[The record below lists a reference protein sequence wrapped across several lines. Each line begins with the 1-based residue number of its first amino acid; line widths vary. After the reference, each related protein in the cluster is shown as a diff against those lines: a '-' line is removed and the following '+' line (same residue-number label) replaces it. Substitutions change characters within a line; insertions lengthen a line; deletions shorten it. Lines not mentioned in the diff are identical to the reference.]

1 MNREELLDV
10 WLRGKWSVLLPMVVL
25 LLVAL
30 VPQVAFRL
38 REGQSGSGSY
48 FSINPDETAYLAYV
62 NALKDGR
69 PRKSDPYSGRDDREG
84 AQQPESIF
92 SIQFLPGYALA
103 LPARVLGIS
112 VQRTF
117 AILIVLVAICAA
129 AAIYVLILSISK
141 DAGVSAVG
149 SIFVLCFGSLR
160 YAPVVTRFQANG
172 HAQYFPFLRGYQPS
186 FAFPFFI
193 LFVIVAWLLL
203 RTNDARKKIVGGLVA
218 AGIFVLLLFSYF
230 YLWTAALA
238 WLALI
243 TILWLIAKNDPRKNL
258 IALAVFGAIAT
269 VGCIPYWQLL
279 SHRASSTDA
288 FQVVNLSHRPDLL
301 RASEIIGLLVAAA
314 VAYFAQRGLVNLRA
328 PEVLLNLSLALLP
341 FVVFNQQ
348 VLTGYSIQPIHYEL
362 FVANYAALIAAM
374 LTVAALLRT
383 QRPRLRSRAVLV
395 IGICAIGYGA
405 VETTY
410 AMRGRFEVNRLR
422 DAVRPAA
429 LRLAQT
435 SGTERNAVVLVPNLV
450 QADVLSADAPQPVL
464 WAPHMRSFPGVD
476 RTEEQARYST
486 QLYYTGVDPKMF
498 ESLLRETKT
507 VPSVIFGW
515 ERVNR
520 GLGQS
525 DPISEDEI
533 KLAVRAYSA
542 YVATF
547 DRARAAGIP
556 LTFVIAAPGD
566 NLANLDRWYLRDHGQ
581 PAGKLMLYRV
591 TLRE

>member
-1 MNREELLDV
+1 M
-10 WLRGKWSVLLPMVVL
+10 WLGGKWSVLLPMVVL

-30 VPQVAFRL
+30 IPQVAFRL
-38 REGQSGSGSY
+38 REGQAGSGSY
-48 FSINPDETAYLAYV
+48 FSLNPDETAYLAYV

-69 PRKSDPYSGRDDREG
+69 PRKSDPYSGRDDKEG
-84 AQQPESIF
+84 AHQPESIF
-92 SIQFLPGYALA
+92 SIQFLPAYALA

-112 VQRTF
+112 VQRMF

-129 AAIYVLILSISK
+129 VAIYVLILSISK

-149 SIFVLCFGSLR
+149 SIFVLCFGSLS
-160 YAPVVTRFQANG
+160 YAPVVTRFQTNG

-186 FAFPFFI
+186 FAFPLFF
-193 LFVIVAWLLL
+193 LFVIVVWLLL
-203 RTNDARKKIVGGLVA
+203 RTNDARKKISFSIAGA
-218 AGIFVLLLFSYF
+218 AIFLLLLFSYF

-238 WLALI
+238 WLALVA
-243 TILWLIAKNDPRKNL
+243 ILWLIAKSDSRKNVVAL
-258 IALAVFGAIAT
+258 AIFGTIAL
-269 VGCIPYWQLL
+269 VGFIGYWQLL

-288 FQVVNLSHRPDLL
+288 FQVVTISHRPDLL

-314 VAYFAQRGLVNLRA
+314 IAYLARRGLVNWRA
-328 PEVLLNLSLALLP
+328 PEILLTLSLSLLP

-362 FVANYAALIAAM
+362 FVANYAALIALM
-374 LTVAALLRT
+374 LTVAAVLRT
-383 QRPRLRSRAVLV
+383 QRPRLRSRAILI
-395 IGICAIGYGA
+395 IGICAIGYGG

-429 LRLAQT
+429 LMLAQKSVVDR
-435 SGTERNAVVLVPNLV
+435 SGVVLVPNLV
-450 QADVLSADAPQPVL
+450 EADVLSADAPQPVL
-464 WAPHMRSFPGVD
+464 WAPHLRSFPGVD
-476 RTEEQARYST
+476 RAEEQARYSA
-486 QLYYTGVDPKMF
+486 QLYYTGVDRSTF

-533 KLAVRAYSA
+533 KLAVRTYSE
-542 YVATF
+542 YVVTF
-547 DRARAAGIP
+547 DRRRAASIP
-556 LTFVIAAPGD
+556 LTFVIAAPSD
-566 NLANLDRWYLRDHGQ
+566 NLTNLDRWYLRDQGQ